1 MFFFC
6 SHAETHPMTSRC
18 FGTTAERKLSL
29 FASLDYGLGLASG
42 RDLAFGAVPAHFVGA
57 NKGDQGSPWA
67 CYEGLAACIAFALIS
82 IATPAQSQ
90 PSAVGSAGL
99 FSPVP
104 MTGSSPEHRFGR
116 VAAPSSTPTSPQEA
130 EQDAAPLSR
139 KETAAPSAS
148 TPTPGPLWTRR
159 EIAPAATQTT
169 PKQPPRH
176 RRTASAPP
184 PRREAVKEV
193 SIQKGQGT
201 QRSQVRPNR
210 LGTKPTRVRQEA
222 KSRGQASTWAAT
234 DRRATRE
241 VRRTP
246 PARIELAPR
255 GEPELPL
262 GLMSRHARRE
272 QGKRP

>member
-1 MFFFC
+1 MFIFC
-6 SHAETHPMTSRC
+6 SHAETYPMTSRC

-29 FASLDYGLGLASG
+29 SASLDYGLDLASG
-42 RDLAFGAVPAHFVGA
+42 RDLAFAAVPAQFVVA

-67 CYEGLAACIAFALIS
+67 RYEGLAACIAFALIS

-90 PSAVGSAGL
+90 PSAGGSAGL

-104 MTGSSPEHRFGR
+104 MTGSSPEQRFGR

-130 EQDAAPLSR
+130 EQDAAPLSQ

-184 PRREAVKEV
+184 PRREAVKEA
-193 SIQKGQGT
+193 SIQKRQVT
-201 QRSQVRPNR
+201 QRSQVRP
-210 LGTKPTRVRQEA
+210 KVRQEV
-222 KSRGQASTWAAT
+222 KSRGQASTWVA
-234 DRRATRE
+234 RRATRE
-241 VRRTP
+241 ARKAA

-255 GEPELPL
+255 GEPQLPL
-262 GLMSRHARRE
+262 GLMPRHARRE
-272 QGKRP
+272 